1 MNSSLKTKFSA
12 DKENKRVHVQ
22 RTFDSSVNNVWAAW
36 TESALLEQWWAP
48 KPWKVVTKSMDFR
61 EGGFWLYAMQ
71 GPDGTKIWAR
81 FDYGTIV
88 PLQYFTSE
96 DTFTD
101 ENGVP
106 NSDIA
111 GSDWKITFTATGNV
125 TNVNIELVFKTVT
138 DLEKT
143 MEMGFEEGFKMALD
157 NLEELL
163 KAQ

>member
-1 MNSSLKTKFSA
+1 MNSSLKTKFST
-12 DKENKRVHVQ
+12 DKENKRVYVQ
-22 RTFDSSVNNVWAAW
+22 RTFDSALKNVWAAW
-36 TESALLEQWWAP
+36 TESSLLEQWWAP
-48 KPWKVVTKSMDFR
+48 YPWKTITKTMDFR

-81 FDYGTIV
+81 FDYGAIV
-88 PLQYFTSE
+88 PLQYFASE

-101 ENGVP
+101 EHGVP

-111 GSDWKITFTATGNV
+111 GSDWKTTFTETGNI
-125 TNVNIELVFKTVT
+125 TTVNIELLFKTVA

-163 KAQ
+163 KA